1 MNLFLAQMPNVTP
14 DNAHQITLYLIG
26 ALGALG
32 IMVSIYTALARAKKD
47 AIDNRDS
54 IPRTLSPNPLR
65 VEAVKEP
72 ITKEQCE
79 RMHVPFVQKLTD
91 LDLRIREVDHD
102 LQTFKQA
109 VLENGEERKN
119 FIVQRVDDV
128 RKELS
133 AEINSV
139 HKRVD
144 GIPERIMAMLR
155 NVKGLIP

>member
-1 MNLFLAQMPNVTP
+1 MMLLAQIPNVTP
-14 DNAHQITLYLIG
+14 DHAHQITLYLVG
-26 ALGALG
+26 ALGVVALL
-32 IMVSIYTALARAKKD
+32 VSVWGSIQRGRKD

-54 IPRTLSPNPLR
+54 IPRSITPNPLR

-72 ITKEQCE
+72 MTKVDCE
-79 RMHVPFVQKLTD
+79 RMHVPFTPKLTD
-91 LDLRIREVDHD
+91 LDRRIHEVDAD
-102 LQTFKQA
+102 LQSFKQA

-144 GIPERIMAMLR
+144 GIPDRIMAMLR